1 MCLTPEELAGQHVT
15 PLFSHGMSVAQVIQ
29 LARTLA
35 PATVAAK
42 ISFVGITIKPPT
54 QYFHHLWSAVNA
66 ALPRAVTLVRRL
78 LDG

>member
-1 MCLTPEELAGQHVT
+1 
-15 PLFSHGMSVAQVIQ
+15 MSVAQVIQ

-35 PATVAAK
+35 PATVAAN
-42 ISFVGITIKPPT
+42 ISFVSITIKPPT
-54 QYFHHLWSAVNA
+54 QYFRHLWSAVNA